1 MKKFLSLLVVI
12 IFVAFGVHYYTYS
25 NISLSKNQKTI
36 SEFASKN
43 HFRLQGQVDL
53 SNKFFSE
60 FFISDYQAEFDLNFY
75 NLNSNTAALI
85 NFYFDHLSFEYL
97 KIVMFADEN
106 FLYWRVL
113 ENTLEYGGEYTFL
126 SKNGWQAID
135 IDNIQANQASSFL
148 SLLKVSSHPERILEW
163 SNEAKSLF
171 LGMNLNVPTL
181 DMNLKTTNVLAWE
194 TDFLNLELSS
204 HNFNGI
210 LPLSA
215 PTNFN
220 LL

>member
-36 SEFASKN
+36 SQFASKN

-60 FFISDYQAEFDLNFY
+60 FFISDYKAEFDLNFY

-135 IDNIQANQASSFL
+135 IDNIQPIKPLVFYLFSKCHLIQSGFWSGPKKPEFILRYEFECAL
-148 SLLKVSSHPERILEW
+148 SK
-163 SNEAKSLF
+163 
-171 LGMNLNVPTL
+171 
-181 DMNLKTTNVLAWE
+181 
-194 TDFLNLELSS
+194 
-204 HNFNGI
+204 
-210 LPLSA
+210 
-215 PTNFN
+215 
-220 LL
+220 